1 MKKRKFIIG
10 IFICIILLFIYLYY
24 NQNNFLYSRGMCGS
38 GMHGLRYMGL
48 YYLAVMTIIALVL
61 IMYFKKE
68 EKKCSFCKSN
78 VHETWKVCPYCENKL
93 DK

>member
-1 MKKRKFIIG
+1 MKKKTFVMG
-10 IFICIILLFIYLYY
+10 ITACIVLLFISLYY
-24 NQNNFLYSRGMCGS
+24 NQKYFLYSRGMCGS

-48 YYLAVMTIIALVL
+48 YYLAVIAIIALVF

-78 VHETWKVCPYCENKL
+78 VHEKWKVCPYCENKL
-93 DK
+93 GK

>member
-1 MKKRKFIIG
+1 MKKRTFVIG
-10 IFICIILLFIYLYY
+10 IAICIIILCISLYY
-24 NQNNFLYSRGMCGS
+24 NQNNFSYSSSMCGS

-48 YYLAVMTIIALVL
+48 YYFSVIVIILLVF

-68 EKKCSFCKSN
+68 QRICSFCKSN
-78 VHETWKVCPYCENKL
+78 VHETWNVCPYCENKL